1 MYKADNA
8 AVVIVSDCRRKTDI
22 TFFEEYF
29 GREYTRR
36 VRIEASE
43 EKRKQRGFVF
53 QDGVDKAESECG
65 LDHRAGGFDFN
76 AENNELRSEQQVLLP
91 VLEWIGTA

>member
-36 VRIEASE
+36 VRIEASD

-53 QDGVDKAESECG
+53 QDGVDNAESECG
-65 LDHRAGGFDFN
+65 LDHLEGGFDFIL
-76 AENNELRSEQQVLLP
+76 ENNELRSEQQILLP